1 MRTLFLFMHIVGVL
15 ILFGGLALE
24 ALGLRQLRRSGTL
37 SEAAPWL
44 LPFSLTLR
52 LYPVALAVL
61 LLTGGYLA
69 SNVGVWQ
76 FGWVRISMPTL
87 VIIAVVGMIAAVR
100 VRRLYQSLLNAART
114 GAVLDGRLRAP
125 WLAGLLG
132 ARGAAALGI
141 LYVMV
146 SKPDGVSTLI
156 VIVSAAALVGATA
169 TVLAGR
175 PAKAATDVSPGGSDI
190 EDYAAPNRQES

>member
-52 LYPVALAVL
+52 LYPVALAIL

-87 VIIAVVGMIAAVR
+87 VIIAVPPCACVGCISPCSTQPV
-100 VRRLYQSLLNAART
+100 QARSSM
-114 GAVLDGRLRAP
+114 A
-125 WLAGLLG
+125 
-132 ARGAAALGI
+132 
-141 LYVMV
+141 
-146 SKPDGVSTLI
+146 VSTRLGSP
-156 VIVSAAALVGATA
+156 VCLVHAEPP
-169 TVLAGR
+169 R
-175 PAKAATDVSPGGSDI
+175 
-190 EDYAAPNRQES
+190 

>member
-1 MRTLFLFMHIVGVL
+1 
-15 ILFGGLALE
+15 
-24 ALGLRQLRRSGTL
+24 
-37 SEAAPWL
+37 
-44 LPFSLTLR
+44 
-52 LYPVALAVL
+52 
-61 LLTGGYLA
+61 
-69 SNVGVWQ
+69 
-76 FGWVRISMPTL
+76 MPTL

-169 TVLAGR
+169 IVLAGR

-190 EDYAAPNRQES
+190 EDYAAPNRQEA